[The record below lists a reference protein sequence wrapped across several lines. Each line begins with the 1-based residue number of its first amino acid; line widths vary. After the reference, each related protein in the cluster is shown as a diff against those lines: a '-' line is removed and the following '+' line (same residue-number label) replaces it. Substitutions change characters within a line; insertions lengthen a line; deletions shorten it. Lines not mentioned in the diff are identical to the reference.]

1 MLRERYESYR
11 TREEIEA
18 MLLVVLSLTKGL
30 GDKVEYSELRN
41 FRERKLAAVVNRFN
55 RSLSSLGLQ
64 NDIPNKLEMKLRRA
78 TVLEDS
84 YRRIMGVK
92 RADFL
97 KARLWIE
104 FDGEKGLDYGGVAR
118 EWFFLISKE
127 MFNPYYGLF
136 EYSAT

>member
-1 MLRERYESYR
+1 MKTDENKFKQQQSKGQCCLR
-11 TREEIEA
+11 
-18 MLLVVLSLTKGL
+18 
-30 GDKVEYSELRN
+30 
-41 FRERKLAAVVNRFN
+41 LADWTVACVN
-55 RSLSSLGLQ
+55 
-64 NDIPNKLEMKLRRA
+64 
-78 TVLEDS
+78 
-84 YRRIMGVK
+84 